1 MQSDAEPLKVPFI
14 GGNDCVGVVMSV
26 GAGVKHLKEN
36 DVVMPMKTGMGTWR
50 SLAVWNEKDLRKLP
64 SAEELPYEYAAMLRA
79 CPHSAAFRVN
89 PRRSFDALVA
99 WFLQARCVWRSACC
113 TTLAR

>member
-26 GAGVKHLKEN
+26 GAGMKHLKEN

-79 CPHSAAFRVN
+79 CPHSAWRQDGGS
-89 PRRSFDALVA
+89 RRAGGEERRRDGEH
-99 WFLQARCVWRSACC
+99 
-113 TTLAR
+113 